1 MPAQPFTNHSFLT
14 LMEDNS
20 TGVFAGIFGSLFY
33 LAFIV
38 LIVAGM
44 WKMFEKAGK
53 PGWASIIP
61 IYNIIVLHEI
71 VGRETWKIVLYFV
84 PLANIYF
91 FITLYVSL
99 CKSYGKTGLG
109 NYLAMI
115 FLSFIYIPY
124 LGFSSDV
131 RYVGPVESPNANSL
145 NPVL

>member
-1 MPAQPFTNHSFLT
+1 
-14 LMEDNS
+14 MEDN
-20 TGVFAGIFGSLFY
+20 TPGVFAGIFGSLFY

-53 PGWASIIP
+53 PGWASLIP
-61 IYNIIVLHEI
+61 IYNLIVMHEI
-71 VGRETWKIVLYFV
+71 IGRETWKIILYLVPFV
-84 PLANIYF
+84 NIYF
-91 FITLYVSL
+91 YITLFVSM

-115 FLSFIYIPY
+115 FFSFVYIPY

-131 RYVGPVESPNANSL
+131 RYVGPVEGATANSM
-145 NPVL
+145 NPAV